1 MERGKKMDDLSI
13 ANNNGEKENRQC
25 YRIDQFMIPAKIIYM
40 FYGAKISCYEPYMFL
55 FLTSIGL
62 SPGNAGIING
72 IRMIGFVIGG
82 VFWGF
87 VADYKKFYRL
97 VIVIVTFGV
106 ITAMTLQPIL
116 SLLVGKRTLNT
127 CPILPEEPNNQSNWS
142 KNHTLN
148 NYTETSGNTSKL
160 FYTMLVI
167 NIIAKFFEG
176 PHNAFIDSGVI
187 ERCRMHP
194 GKPDYGFQRIYGPVG
209 FAMGIVISNTVVDN
223 FAIKNVTC
231 YSAIFIVFVV
241 INIGFLINAIAL
253 YKGLT
258 FSSAETSNVQ
268 KETVFQALAK
278 SCDVSTIFFM
288 LTVLVSG
295 ILQSFFISFTFVLL
309 KDMNAPSMIN
319 ATSIAVGAIACIVSF
334 YRGSCMI
341 KKFGGT
347 WLTILLC
354 ISTYSLRFGMMAY
367 VQNPWLIPP
376 IQILQTF
383 NFALFLVAA
392 VTFIKETT
400 QPEIQTSMYSI
411 MNSLYYGL
419 GVLVANLSGGEIL
432 KRRDAR
438 TLFKIASAVALIWSM
453 VIIIYI
459 LVTKFLKPR
468 HFKKDNKELK
478 MKNMRDLD
486 NEESLDDAKLL

>member
-1 MERGKKMDDLSI
+1 MKRNKEMDNLSI

-55 FLTSIGL
+55 FLISIGL
-62 SPGNAGIING
+62 SPDNAGIING
-72 IRMIGFVIGG
+72 MRMIGFVVGG

-127 CPILPEEPNNQSNWS
+127 CPILPEESYNQSNWGR
-142 KNHTLN
+142 NHTLN
-148 NYTETSGNTSKL
+148 SYVETSGNTSKL

-187 ERCRMHP
+187 ERCRIHL

-209 FAMGIVISNTVVDN
+209 FAMGIVVSNIVIDN
-223 FAIKNVTC
+223 FAINNVTC
-231 YSAIFIVFVV
+231 YSAIFIVFVI
-241 INIGFLINAIAL
+241 INIGFLINAIFL
-253 YKGLT
+253 YEGLT
-258 FSSAETSNVQ
+258 FSSVETSNVR
-268 KETVFQALAK
+268 KETVFRALAK
-278 SCDVSTIFFM
+278 SCGVNTVFFM

-295 ILQSFFISFTFVLL
+295 IEQGFFISFTFVLL
-309 KDMNAPSMIN
+309 KEMNAPSMIN
-319 ATSIAVGAIACIVSF
+319 ATSIAVGAIACILSF
-334 YRGSCMI
+334 YGGSFMI

-347 WLTILLC
+347 WLTILFC
-354 ISTYSLRFGMMAY
+354 ISTYSVRFGIMAY

-400 QPEIQTSMYSI
+400 KSEIQTSMYSI

-419 GVLVANLSGGEIL
+419 GVMVANLSGGEVL

-459 LVTKFLKPR
+459 LVTKFVKR
-468 HFKKDNKELK
+468 YYFKKDDKELII
-478 MKNMRDLD
+478 
-486 NEESLDDAKLL
+486 LL